1 MAKPAVSPAPR
12 NPYRPGVGKP
22 PPYLADRDRQLK
34 RFNRLLED
42 FPGNANNVRLT
53 GLRGV
58 GKTVLL
64 KEYRKAA
71 KALDW
76 VVIQRDLSP
85 RLVSEADFARAI
97 ASDLQKATEAFS
109 AGAKLKRLVT
119 QARQAVGDITVDV
132 AGIASVTVGASSG
145 TGGARSILE
154 DRVKDALYRVGELA
168 ADAGRGAVF
177 LYDEAHTV
185 YDRPRKHEFPLSTL
199 VGAFVQVQDDPDYD
213 LPVMLVVCG
222 LPPLVNNLQR
232 ARSHSERFF
241 KAEELGF
248 LSLDPEPEQAVS
260 PAILALTEPATKTG
274 IQYAP
279 ETAARI
285 VRDVAGYPYFIQLFG
300 AALWDAATD
309 GGLKVVDDALYDST
323 HRFIQSELDQE
334 FFDGRYND
342 ATKADKL
349 TLRVAGSLAGE
360 QFAFS
365 ELAAAIESRN
375 SNATQQSVNRL
386 LIGNLIYR
394 LSHGEYAYTAPLFG
408 DFLRRKY
415 PRQAEDE

>member
-1 MAKPAVSPAPR
+1 MAKTRASLAPK

-22 PPYLADRDRQLK
+22 PPYLADRDQQLK
-34 RFNRLLED
+34 RFNRYLAD
-42 FPGNANNVRLT
+42 FPDNANNIRIT

-64 KEYRKAA
+64 KEYRKTA
-71 KALDW
+71 KARDW

-85 RLVSEADFARAI
+85 RMVNEADFAIAI

-109 AGAKLKRLVT
+109 AGAKLKRLVAS
-119 QARQAVGDITVDV
+119 ARQAIGDITVDV
-132 AGIASVTVGASSG
+132 GGVASVSVGAGS
-145 TGGARSILE
+145 TAPTRILE
-154 DRVKDALYRVGELA
+154 DRVKDALQRVGELA
-168 ADAGRGAVF
+168 AKVERGIVF

-199 VGAFVQVQDDPDYD
+199 VGAFVQVQDDPDRD

-222 LPPLVNNLQR
+222 LPPLVNNLQS

-248 LSLDPEPEQAVS
+248 LALEPEPDHPVS
-260 PAILALTEPATKTG
+260 PAILALTEPAARTG
-274 IQYAP
+274 IIYDP
-279 ETAARI
+279 GTAARI
-285 VRDVAGYPYFIQLFG
+285 VQDVAGYPYFIQVFG

-309 GGLKVVDDALYDST
+309 GGKDRIDATLYDSV
-323 HRFIQSELDQE
+323 HRLIQRDLDAE

-342 ATKADKL
+342 ATRSDKL
-349 TLRVAGSLAGE
+349 TLRVAGKLGGE
-360 QFAFS
+360 RFAFS
-365 ELAAAIESRN
+365 DLAAAIESRN

-394 LSHGEYAYTAPLFG
+394 VSHGEYAYTAPLFG

-415 PRQAEDE
+415 PRQIEDG